1 MSIDEIKPV
10 RTGAVAA
17 PVTAATSETLEDYTL
32 RFAPSTYRR
41 WRPAVVATTALGGIA
56 YLADFAIGGSI
67 GLTYGTTNALISILV
82 GVIVIFVTGLP
93 LAYYGARFN
102 TDLDLI
108 SRGAGFGYYGSVL
121 TNVIFATFTFI
132 FFALEGSI
140 MAQGLLLGLGIPLW
154 LGYLIC
160 TLLIIP
166 IVIYGMSALSTMQ
179 IWTTP
184 LWLILMVGPFVYLV
198 IADPSSV
205 GRWMAYA
212 GSEGGTGVSLTAI
225 GLGAGIA
232 LSLMAQIGE
241 QVDYLRFMPA
251 KTEENKRAWWT
262 AVIAAGPGW
271 VLLGGLKQA
280 AGTFLAVY
288 IVAEIG
294 AGAAVEPVQQFS
306 ATFTKIVPGW
316 AAIALAV
323 ILVVI
328 SQVKINSTN
337 AYSGSLAW
345 TNSFTR
351 VTKRYPRRIVFVFVN
366 LAFAL
371 TLMEANMFASLNAL
385 LGFYANC
392 AIAWITTVAAD
403 IVINK
408 YLLGISPK
416 EPEFRRA
423 YLYAFN
429 PVGVGSFLLATG
441 VSWAAYF
448 EAFGSGAKS
457 FSPLIALVIALVAT
471 PVIALA
477 TKGKYYLRRPD
488 LQPEARFTPDGTP
501 TTTTLDCAVCGL
513 TYQRPDMVDCSFHQA
528 RLCSLCCTTEK
539 NCKTVC
545 HDSPTFLGLPASN
558 ASEPFR
564 SGG

>member
-1 MSIDEIKPV
+1 
-10 RTGAVAA
+10 
-17 PVTAATSETLEDYTL
+17 
-32 RFAPSTYRR
+32 
-41 WRPAVVATTALGGIA
+41 
-56 YLADFAIGGSI
+56 
-67 GLTYGTTNALISILV
+67 
-82 GVIVIFVTGLP
+82 
-93 LAYYGARFN
+93 
-102 TDLDLI
+102 
-108 SRGAGFGYYGSVL
+108 
-121 TNVIFATFTFI
+121 
-132 FFALEGSI
+132 
-140 MAQGLLLGLGIPLW
+140 
-154 LGYLIC
+154 
-160 TLLIIP
+160 
-166 IVIYGMSALSTMQ
+166 MQ

-198 IADPSSV
+198 ITDPSSV

-212 GSEGGTGVSLTAI
+212 GSAGGTGVSLTAI
-225 GLGAGIA
+225 GLGAGVA

-251 KTEENKRAWWT
+251 KTEQNKRAWWT
-262 AVIAAGPGW
+262 AVITAGPGW

-280 AGTFLAVY
+280 AGAFLAVY

-294 AGAAVEPVQQFS
+294 AATAVEPVHQFS
-306 ATFTKIVPGW
+306 ATFSKIVPGW

-345 TNSFTR
+345 TNAFTR

-392 AIAWITTVAAD
+392 AIAWVTTVAAD
-403 IVINK
+403 IAINK

-416 EPEFRRA
+416 QPEFRRA

-429 PVGVGSFLLATG
+429 PVGVGSFLLATS

-448 EAFGSGAKS
+448 EAFGPVAKS

-471 PVIALA
+471 PLIALA
-477 TKGKYYLRRPD
+477 TKGKYYLKRPD
-488 LQPEARFTPDGTP
+488 LQPEARFTPEGTP

-513 TYQRPDMVDCSFHQA
+513 TYERPDMVDCAYHEA
-528 RLCSLCCTTEK
+528 RVCSLCCTTEK

-545 HDSPTFLGLPASN
+545 HESQTFLGLPAG
-558 ASEPFR
+558 ASR
-564 SGG
+564 

>member
-1 MSIDEIKPV
+1 MSVEEVIPV
-10 RTGAVAA
+10 STAA
-17 PVTAATSETLEDYTL
+17 APPVTAATSETLEDYTL
-32 RFAPSTYRR
+32 RYAPSTYRR
-41 WRPAVVATTALGGIA
+41 WTPGVVATTALGGIA

-67 GLTYGTTNALISILV
+67 GLTYGTGNALISIVV
-82 GVIVIFVTGLP
+82 GVVVIFVTGLP

-154 LGYLIC
+154 LGYLVC

-166 IVIYGMSALSTMQ
+166 IVIFGMSALSKMQ

-184 LWLILMVGPFVYLV
+184 LWLVLMVGPFVYLV
-198 IADPSSV
+198 ITDPASV
-205 GRWMAYA
+205 GAWLAYA
-212 GSEGGTGVSLTAI
+212 GSEGNGGISLTAI
-225 GLGAGIA
+225 GLGAGVA

-251 KTEENKRAWWT
+251 KTEANKRTWWT
-262 AVIAAGPGW
+262 AVLAAGPGW

-280 AGTFLAVY
+280 AGAFLAVY

-294 AGAAVEPVQQFS
+294 DAAAVEPVQQFS

-316 AAIALAV
+316 AAVALAV

-371 TLMEANMFASLNAL
+371 TLMEANMFASLNYL

-392 AIAWITTVAAD
+392 AIAWVTTVAAD
-403 IVINK
+403 IAINK
-408 YLLGISPK
+408 YLLGVSPK

-429 PVGVGSFLLATG
+429 PVGVGSFLLSTTVSIIAFFG
-441 VSWAAYF
+441 V
-448 EAFGSGAKS
+448 FGSAAAA
-457 FSPLIALVIALVAT
+457 FSPFIALVLALVAT
-471 PVIALA
+471 PAIALA
-477 TKGKYYLRRPD
+477 TKGKYYLKRPD
-488 LQPEARFTPDGTP
+488 EQPEPRFTADGTP
-501 TTTTLDCAVCGL
+501 ATTKLDCAVCGL
-513 TYQRPDMVDCSFHQA
+513 GYERPDMVDCSFHSA

-545 HDSPTFLGLPASN
+545 HESQTFLGLPVGA
-558 ASEPFR
+558 PR
-564 SGG
+564 

>member
-1 MSIDEIKPV
+1 MSVDEV
-10 RTGAVAA
+10 A
-17 PVTAATSETLEDYTL
+17 PVTTTPTTTPPAAATSETLEDYTL
-32 RFAPSTYRR
+32 RYAPSSYRR
-41 WRPAVVATTALGGIA
+41 WTPGVVATTALGGIA

-67 GLTYGTTNALISILV
+67 GLTYGTGNALISILV
-82 GVIVIFVTGLP
+82 GVVVIFVTGLP

-102 TDLDLI
+102 TDLDLV

-166 IVIYGMSALSTMQ
+166 IVVFGMSALSKMQ

-184 LWLILMVGPFVYLV
+184 LWLVLMVGPFVYLV

-205 GRWMAYA
+205 GTWMAYA
-212 GSEGGTGVSLTAI
+212 GSDGGGGISLTAI
-225 GLGAGIA
+225 GLGAGVA

-251 KTEENKRAWWT
+251 KTEANKRTWWT

-280 AGTFLAVY
+280 AGAFLAVY

-294 AGAAVEPVQQFS
+294 DAAAVEPVQQFS

-316 AAIALAV
+316 AAVALAV

-371 TLMEANMFASLNAL
+371 VLMEANMFASLNYL

-392 AIAWITTVAAD
+392 AIAWVTTVAAD
-403 IVINK
+403 IAINK
-408 YLLGISPK
+408 YLLGVSPK

-429 PVGVGSFLLATG
+429 PVGVGSFLLATL
-441 VSWAAYF
+441 VSFLAF
-448 EAFGSGAKS
+448 FGAFGSDVGA
-457 FSPLIALVIALVAT
+457 FSPFIALVIALVAT

-477 TKGKYYLRRPD
+477 TKGKYYLKRPD
-488 LQPEARFTPDGTP
+488 VQPEPRFTEDGTP
-501 TTTTLDCAVCGL
+501 ATTKLDCAVCGL
-513 TYQRPDMVDCSFHQA
+513 SYERPDMVDCSFHSA

-539 NCKTVC
+539 SCETVC
-545 HDSPTFLGLPASN
+545 HESQTFLGLPVGA
-558 ASEPFR
+558 PR
-564 SGG
+564 